1 MPQAMNLSHELVSFF
16 RQSRRRSWTKNQI
29 IEVIH
34 QAYIK
39 QLEKAVEIPRFPPIS
54 KETEEFISKMLPPT
68 EPGTIR
74 ICPDEEVDST
84 VPEVPKPALSCKHC
98 EKPIYRITGGGSPAF
113 FHVET
118 KEHYCEAGGTAF
130 AEPPEEAPPG
140 LEEAKPTRVVNS
152 TTFTCKHCEKP
163 IYSTAQGEP
172 FPFLHI
178 LNDEYWCGENK
189 TTNAEPLEETPKG

>member
-1 MPQAMNLSHELVSFF
+1 MPQAMNLERELVSFF
-16 RQSRRRSWTKNQI
+16 RQSRRRSWTKDQI

-34 QAYIK
+34 RAYIK
-39 QLEKAVEIPRFPPIS
+39 QLEKAVEAPWHPPNQVKIV
-54 KETEEFISKMLPPT
+54 
-68 EPGTIR
+68 PGEIGL
-74 ICPDEEVDST
+74 
-84 VPEVPKPALSCKHC
+84 ALSCTHC
-98 EKPIYRITGGGSPAF
+98 EKPIYRITGAGSPAF

-118 KEHYCEAGGTAF
+118 KEHYCVQGGTSY
-130 AEPPEEAPPG
+130 AEPACG
-140 LEEAKPTRVVNS
+140 VNS
-152 TTFTCKHCEKP
+152 TTFTCKHCGKT